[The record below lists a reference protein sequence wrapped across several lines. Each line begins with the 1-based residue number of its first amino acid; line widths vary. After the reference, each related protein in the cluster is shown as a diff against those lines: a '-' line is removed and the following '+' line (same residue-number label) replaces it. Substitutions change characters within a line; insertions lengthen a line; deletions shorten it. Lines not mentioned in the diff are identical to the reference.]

1 MERRGKINLAMF
13 PFPYLI
19 ENKLFCNFLSF
30 NDFIVFIAVCPS
42 YVVGVVGIGHIPGIK
57 ENWGK
62 VTEDDIPPILR

>member
-1 MERRGKINLAMF
+1 MLE
-13 PFPYLI
+13 
-19 ENKLFCNFLSF
+19 KLFCNFLFF